1 MNAKEANKAGI
12 PVILAD
18 ELHKVKFDHLEPNKV
33 IALVCGEDGALACEA
48 YGYEA
53 LIEKTALAEL
63 KNAKTKSE
71 FHNILDEFGI
81 KMPNYRAIFKAHRK
95 VRQDKK
101 SRKKFLRRTEK
112 QICKETRKQLKKDI
126 KDILSIM
133 KTEVVK
139 NNPEVLKVY
148 NDDIKQ
154 LQAQLDNLCLTKQ

>member
-1 MNAKEANKAGI
+1 VNAKQAKAAGI

-18 ELHKVKFDHLEPNKV
+18 ELHKVKFDHLEPHKI

-48 YGYEA
+48 FAYEA
-53 LIEKTALAEL
+53 MIEKTALAEL
-63 KNAKTKSE
+63 KNAKTKAE

-81 KMPNYRAIFKAHRK
+81 KMPNFRAIFKAHRK

-101 SRKKFLRRTEK
+101 SRRKFLRRTEK
-112 QICKETRKQLKKDI
+112 HICKETRKQLKKDI
-126 KDILSIM
+126 KGILNIM
-133 KTEVVK
+133 QNEAVK

-148 NDDIKQ
+148 QDDLKQ